1 MVVLLISCASRQTL
15 FGADDL
21 SLRPL
26 CCEWSRSRWWVSE
39 SAKPVEIV
47 VNDQYCTK
55 ILLDCAAPLFPA
67 EIVSGS
73 SWVVRL
79 RPPAGGRWV
88 PELLS
93 LVERWLEAAR
103 LPCAKVLYDGRSYL
117 IRTSPDITQSST
129 LTDITSVTMVS
140 GSTLLN

>member
-1 MVVLLISCASRQTL
+1 
-15 FGADDL
+15 
-21 SLRPL
+21 L

-103 LPCAKVLYDGRSYL
+103 LPCAKVLYDRRSYL